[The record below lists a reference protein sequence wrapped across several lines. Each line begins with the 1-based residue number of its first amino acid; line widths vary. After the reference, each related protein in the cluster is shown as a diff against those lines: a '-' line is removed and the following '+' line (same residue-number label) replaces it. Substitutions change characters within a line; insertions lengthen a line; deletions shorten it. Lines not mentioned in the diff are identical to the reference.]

1 MLSLPIYEH
10 NMPLHLS
17 LIYFISIMSFS
28 AYIWCAC
35 FIRLILFIFENES
48 IWYHVFYFS
57 FLIFDASI
65 DNVLWST
72 HMISLHYNIL
82 WQQNL
87 FILWCSCNSIIF
99 SFLRH
104 LLKHLINGYR
114 GDKRERQSNVNL
126 PDNFLIWKWVVTGQD
141 TDTNWT
147 GRLIWTSSV
156 SISPF
161 QICIT
166 EE

>member
-114 GDKRERQSNVNL
+114 GDKRERKKIKITFTKSFLKVYRFSMRHANRIKCSQIVL
-126 PDNFLIWKWVVTGQD
+126 PLYNCLHI
-141 TDTNWT
+141 
-147 GRLIWTSSV
+147 
-156 SISPF
+156 
-161 QICIT
+161 QIYT
-166 EE
+166 FA